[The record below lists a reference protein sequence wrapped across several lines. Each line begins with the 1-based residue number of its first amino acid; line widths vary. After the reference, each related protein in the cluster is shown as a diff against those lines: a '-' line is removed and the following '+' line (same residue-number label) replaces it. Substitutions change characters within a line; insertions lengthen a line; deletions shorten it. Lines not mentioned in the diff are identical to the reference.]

1 MTASVCSYFIN
12 VRTAL
17 FFGMKKTLTDIMK
30 KLIHRI
36 IERQLKNPKCQRLH
50 SKIEKSNNGFKVKNY
65 NGPISI
71 FICYCSSPRWI
82 RKILYHVLSD
92 KHMGPILFVSNE
104 NKNSIWSVFWIN
116 PKSIW
121 HPAKFAAAF
130 FPSSLFALLQS
141 LNRFGILF
149 HW

>member
-1 MTASVCSYFIN
+1 MSSFKDTFQGFCYRQEHLLMTASVCSYFIN

-71 FICYCSSPRWI
+71 FICYCSSPR
-82 RKILYHVLSD
+82 
-92 KHMGPILFVSNE
+92 
-104 NKNSIWSVFWIN
+104 
-116 PKSIW
+116 
-121 HPAKFAAAF
+121 
-130 FPSSLFALLQS
+130 
-141 LNRFGILF
+141 
-149 HW
+149 